1 MNCGSGTSNWK
12 PWRSVRLDL
21 ILSMRDIYINSNLNQ
36 LTKFTSS
43 SRSTDFKNILTWN
56 ISQIITKTVPISTRI
71 VKSNERRWG
80 IPLWI
85 SWKININW
93 DNNMIRIS
101 QRRENHVEQILVSEK
116 RKKFKRAGLWE
127 SQSDIWVGKLTIW
140 VRSFEIKKLQ
150 QSSPDLSVPPE

>member
-1 MNCGSGTSNWK
+1 MNYSSSRSTWK
-12 PWRSVRLDL
+12 LWRWVRLDL
-21 ILSMRDIYINSNLNQ
+21 ILSMRDIYINSNMNQ

>member
-1 MNCGSGTSNWK
+1 MNYSSSRSTWK
-12 PWRSVRLDL
+12 LWRWVRLDL

>member
-1 MNCGSGTSNWK
+1 MNYSSSRSTWK
-12 PWRSVRLDL
+12 LWRWVRVDL